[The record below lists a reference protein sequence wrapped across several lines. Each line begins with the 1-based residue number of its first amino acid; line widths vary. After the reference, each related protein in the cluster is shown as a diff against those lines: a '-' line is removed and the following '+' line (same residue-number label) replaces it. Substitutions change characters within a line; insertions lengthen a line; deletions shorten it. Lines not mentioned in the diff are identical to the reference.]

1 LANEETNAVDEQTQP
16 SAAENGA
23 PQAEEAAA
31 STPGAADVND
41 AVRALQSKADEYL
54 TGWQRER
61 AEFAN
66 YKKRIEREIRE
77 SQANGSYDALKS
89 LLPVVDDF
97 ERAAQNIPQELAE
110 HPWVKGTMLL
120 LPKLHKLLS
129 EYSVETLDPVGEV
142 FDPNKHEA
150 VAMDDS
156 SDVESGRV
164 TATLQKGYIS
174 GDRVLRLALV
184 RVKS

>member
-1 LANEETNAVDEQTQP
+1 LANDETNAVDEQTQP
-16 SAAENGA
+16 VAAEN
-23 PQAEEAAA
+23 EATGGDTSA
-31 STPGAADVND
+31 STPAADDMND
-41 AVRALQSKADEYL
+41 IVRALQSKADEYL

-66 YKKRIEREIRE
+66 YKKRIEREIRD
-77 SQANGSYDALKS
+77 SQQNGGIDALKS
-89 LLPVVDDF
+89 MLPIVDDF
-97 ERAAQNIPQELAE
+97 ERAAQNIPEDLAD

-120 LPKLHKLLS
+120 LPKLHRLLA
-129 EYSVETLDPVGEV
+129 EYNVEAMDPLGEV

-156 SDVESGRV
+156 SEMESGRV

-174 GDRVLRLALV
+174 GERVLRLALV